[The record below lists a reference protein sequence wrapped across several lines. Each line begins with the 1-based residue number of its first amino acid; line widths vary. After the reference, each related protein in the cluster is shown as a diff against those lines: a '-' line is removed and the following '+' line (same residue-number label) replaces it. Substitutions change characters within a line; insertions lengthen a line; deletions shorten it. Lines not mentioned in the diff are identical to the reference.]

1 MLVAAGWLGSA
12 PAASAQGMMR
22 LGNMYFNLQAYF
34 EAEYND
40 NINYSNA
47 NRQSDIILRPG
58 FQIGSS
64 YQITQLNTLSLDL
77 GISYQQYLFHSSLSS
92 YNTFASVSPA
102 SQLAYTI
109 IVDNFTIKLYDAFSY
124 AVQPNNAIGYNSSS
138 GNFVL
143 SVSQYGRF
151 TNQIG
156 FNVDWNLDRKILYA
170 GAYRYDVFPTSS
182 DFNSLRSTQYTGL
195 VGARYIISPSVT
207 LGIGLTYT
215 TNSYSVNF
223 NNNSGSWFV
232 GPSIVWQPNSKWTIN
247 ASGGYIF
254 YSFQN
259 TGTNGDT
266 SQPSTG
272 VGQVSITQ
280 QINSK
285 MSHGLTVSRT
295 STFGYVSNTLDI
307 NRISYQYQWQFRPKW
322 TFNFWTYYEDGQ
334 ASGGNVTT
342 GVSNQTV
349 VQNYHKWALSPGFE
363 YQLNPNATLYGSYE
377 YTDNISDIS
386 VQTYNR
392 NKILIGL
399 RYQF

>member
-1 MLVAAGWLGSA
+1 
-12 PAASAQGMMR
+12 
-22 LGNMYFNLQAYF
+22 MYFNLQAYF

-64 YQITQLNTLSLDL
+64 YQVTQLNTLSLDL

-92 YNTFASVSPA
+92 YNSFASISPS

-109 IVDNFTIKLYDAFSY
+109 IIDDFTIKVYDAFSY
-124 AVQPNNAIGYNSSS
+124 AVQPNNAVGYNTST
-138 GNFVL
+138 NTAVL
-143 SVSQYGRF
+143 AVTQYARF

-170 GAYRYDVFPTSS
+170 GAYRYDVFPTNSE
-182 DFNSLRSTQYTGL
+182 FNTLRSTQYTGL
-195 VGARYIISPSVT
+195 AGMRYIISPTVT
-207 LGIGLTYT
+207 LGLGVTYT
-215 TNSYSVNF
+215 ANSYSVNF
-223 NNNSGSWFV
+223 NNNSGAWFV
-232 GPSIVWQPNSKWTIN
+232 GPSIVWQPNSKWTFN

-259 TGTNGDT
+259 TGTNGDM
-266 SQPSTG
+266 SQPSTW
-272 VGQVSITQ
+272 VGTFSASQ

-285 MSHGLTVSRT
+285 ISHGITFSRT
-295 STFGYVSNTLDI
+295 SSYGYISNTLDI
-307 NRISYQYQWQFRPKW
+307 NRVAYQLQWQFRPKW
-322 TFNFWTYYEDGQ
+322 TANFWTYYEQGD

-342 GVSNQTV
+342 GIGNQTV
-349 VQNYHKWALSPGFE
+349 VQSYHKWAISPGVQ
-363 YQLNPNATLYGSYE
+363 YQLNPNATVYGSYE
-377 YTDNISDIS
+377 YADNISSIS

-392 NKILIGL
+392 NRIIIGL